1 MAIVVKQEEVYKRDN
16 TKLVRISLRV
26 TVLGIVRDF
35 RMLKDVDETALAALV
50 TADSQFGNRVKVS
63 SKKAQLFL

>member
-1 MAIVVKQEEVYKRDN
+1 
-16 TKLVRISLRV
+16 
-26 TVLGIVRDF
+26 
-35 RMLKDVDETALAALV
+35 MLKDVDETALAALV